1 VVRFHH
7 ELAIGFTQDVEMSHE
22 RIRDERSPPGRF
34 ECVMGAKAEYRS
46 ALRDKPTKK
55 SGSWGS

>member
-55 SGSWGS
+55 RG